1 MGLVDGLD
9 AARVEQDPLCESC
22 PQQSISKSAHAAS
35 SSKRRDWIC
44 WKRQSNAQD
53 CLRPRGWLIVQLVC
67 WKLERYLEE
76 DLVMILALD
85 MQMMQ
90 GILKA
95 SGAHEKD

>member
-1 MGLVDGLD
+1 M
-9 AARVEQDPLCESC
+9 
-22 PQQSISKSAHAAS
+22 
-35 SSKRRDWIC
+35 
-44 WKRQSNAQD
+44 
-53 CLRPRGWLIVQLVC
+53 QLVC